1 MKNCEFRIFALL
13 LVALLAGTEAL
24 LGYNTIYTEGELMQ
38 GLYWLLVWANLP
50 IALLV
55 LWKARIGIW
64 AAFGLGLVLL
74 PWQAS
79 ENRKWAQ
86 IHEEVISIIRYVD
99 TRKKTAGDYP
109 KTLEGY
115 KFQRSWIEDRVSY
128 GTSDGTY
135 SLSYY
140 MDDTSISYWF
150 HSESGFGYYP
160 D

>member
-1 MKNCEFRIFALL
+1 MKNREFRIFAVL

-24 LGYNTIYTEGELMQ
+24 LAYNTIYTEGEVMQ
-38 GLYWLLVWANLP
+38 GLYRLLVWANLP
-50 IALLV
+50 IALLA
-55 LWKARIGIW
+55 LWNPKNGIW
-64 AAFGLGLVLL
+64 AAFGLGLLLL

-99 TRKKTAGDYP
+99 NRKKTAGDYP

-115 KFQRSWIEDRVSY
+115 KFQRSWIEGHVSY
-128 GTSDGTY
+128 GTLDKTY
-135 SLSYY
+135 RLSYF
-140 MDDTSISYWF
+140 MDDPGISYWF
-150 HSESGFGYYP
+150 NSDSGFGYYP